1 MPFISDSD
9 LPLRVLV
16 KTHINSMPTAVPLS
30 LSNMGTNGNNGDYS
44 QTSSTNDLSIPQALE
59 LARESEQGAENPA
72 VIRVLENAIETIW
85 GKLQAE
91 PTSYV
96 MTREEFAVF
105 NYFQRRFE
113 GHELAVDAR
122 RRYWDSF
129 QGSTE
134 SG

>member
-16 KTHINSMPTAVPLS
+16 KTHLNSMPSAALLS
-30 LSNMGTNGNNGDYS
+30 LSNMGTTGNNGDYS
-44 QTSSTNDLSIPQALE
+44 QISSSNNLSVPQALE
-59 LARESEQGAENPA
+59 LARESELGAENPA
-72 VIRVLENAIETIW
+72 VIRVLENAVETIW

-91 PTSYV
+91 PTYV

-105 NYFQRRFE
+105 NYFQHRFE
-113 GHELAVDAR
+113 GHQIAVEAR

-129 QGSTE
+129 QGSTD

>member
-1 MPFISDSD
+1 MPFINDSD

-16 KTHINSMPTAVPLS
+16 KTHINYMPVAAPLP
-30 LSNMGTNGNNGDYS
+30 LPNMGANGNNGNYS
-44 QTSSTNDLSIPQALE
+44 QNSSNNLSVHQALE
-59 LARESEQGAENPA
+59 LARDSEQGADNPA
-72 VIRVLENAIETIW
+72 VIRVLETALETIW

-96 MTREEFAVF
+96 MTREEFAIF

-113 GHELAVDAR
+113 GQEIAVEAR

-129 QGSTE
+129 QD
-134 SG
+134 

>member
-1 MPFISDSD
+1 
-9 LPLRVLV
+9 
-16 KTHINSMPTAVPLS
+16 
-30 LSNMGTNGNNGDYS
+30 MGTNGNNG
-44 QTSSTNDLSIPQALE
+44 TSSTNDLSVPQALE

>member
-16 KTHINSMPTAVPLS
+16 KTHINSMPIAAPLS
-30 LSNMGTNGNNGDYS
+30 LSNMGANGNNGNYS
-44 QTSSTNDLSIPQALE
+44 QTSSNNFSVPQALE

-85 GKLQAE
+85 RKLQAE

-113 GHELAVDAR
+113 GHEIAVEAR

-129 QGSTE
+129 QGSTD